1 MSSSS
6 RQLNALF
13 VRRNPTEELANVDPK
28 RGKHPTLSKNS
39 PLWMVIVYVVVVI
52 RGTDQK
58 TFKSVPMSKA
68 GSTMLKNKNLLTPIK
83 LVDKLRVLGSNFRTF
98 QTPVLH

>member
-1 MSSSS
+1 
-6 RQLNALF
+6 
-13 VRRNPTEELANVDPK
+13 
-28 RGKHPTLSKNS
+28 
-39 PLWMVIVYVVVVI
+39 MVIVYVVVVI

-83 LVDKLRVLGSNFRTF
+83 LVDKLRVLGSDFRTF
-98 QTPVLH
+98 QTPVLHWLCSSASGLPYLIYGFLVTLHLIWK